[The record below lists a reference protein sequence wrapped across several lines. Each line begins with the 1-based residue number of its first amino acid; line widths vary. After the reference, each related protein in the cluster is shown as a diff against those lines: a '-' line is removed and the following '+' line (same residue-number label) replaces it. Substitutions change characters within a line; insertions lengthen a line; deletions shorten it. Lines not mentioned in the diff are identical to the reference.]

1 MKGGIQRMIKKE
13 KKQVYLRWGILA
25 VIILFVSLLQN
36 TGGLLPK
43 IYGVS
48 AMPLIPLVVC
58 IAMFEREMAGACFG
72 MFAGMLWDAVGAWGD
87 GFHAVVLLIIGC
99 VCGLLL
105 HYLMRVNFIT
115 ALLLSACAT
124 LLHNFLYWLIF
135 LAIPGYAG
143 ALSALVRFYL
153 PASLYALVF
162 LPLFFFPLRALGRK
176 LKNPLS
182 TNEEPSV
189 IL

>member
-1 MKGGIQRMIKKE
+1 MLKKE
-13 KKQVYLRWGILA
+13 KKQVYLRWAITALVIL
-25 VIILFVSLLQN
+25 LVSLVQN

-48 AMPLIPLVVC
+48 AMPLIPLTVC
-58 IAMFEREMAGACFG
+58 IAMLERETAGACFG
-72 MFAGMLWDAVGAWGD
+72 MFAGMLWDAVTVRGD
-87 GFHAVVLLIIGC
+87 GFHAVVLLLTGC
-99 VCGLLL
+99 ACGLLL
-105 HYLMRVNFIT
+105 HYLMRMNFVT
-115 ALLLSACAT
+115 ALLLAACAA
-124 LLHNFLYWLIF
+124 LLHNVLYWLVF

-143 ALSALVRFYL
+143 AWGALARFYL
-153 PASLYALVF
+153 PASLYSLLF
-162 LPLFFFPLRALGRK
+162 LPVFFFPLRALSRR

>member
-13 KKQVYLRWGILA
+13 KKQVYLRWGILT

-115 ALLLSACAT
+115 ALLLSACAA

-143 ALSALVRFYL
+143 ALSALLRFYL

-162 LPLFFFPLRALGRK
+162 LPLFFFSVRALGRK

>member
-1 MKGGIQRMIKKE
+1 MLKKE

-43 IYGVS
+43 PYGVS
-48 AMPLIPLVVC
+48 AMPLIPLVVS
-58 IAMFEREMAGACFG
+58 IAMLEREMAGACFG
-72 MFAGMLWDAVGAWGD
+72 IFAGMLWDAVGTRGD
-87 GFHAVVLLIIGC
+87 GFHAVVLLLIGC
-99 VCGLLL
+99 GCGLLL
-105 HYLMRVNFIT
+105 HYLMRVNFVT
-115 ALLLSACAT
+115 ALLLSAGAS
-124 LLHNFLYWLIF
+124 LLHNLLYWLIF
-135 LAIPGYAG
+135 LVIPGYSG
-143 ALSALVRFYL
+143 AFSALIRFYL

-162 LPLFFFPLRALGRK
+162 LPLFFFPLRALGRR